1 MFVCLN
7 TEDDRW
13 PLKDSAGFP
22 SGAEDLPASAG
33 DIRDEVSVPE
43 SGRPPAKGNDNPLQ
57 YSCLEDPGD

>member
-22 SGAEDLPASAG
+22 SGAKNLPASAG